1 MMNEER
7 DREEILMYVHNAL
20 NEIMF
25 SVAAHQYPNAAYITY
40 DLAAYLAELSTIPNE
55 ERRHGA

>member
-40 DLAAYLAELSTIPNE
+40 DLAAYLAELSTLPNE
-55 ERRHGA
+55 ER